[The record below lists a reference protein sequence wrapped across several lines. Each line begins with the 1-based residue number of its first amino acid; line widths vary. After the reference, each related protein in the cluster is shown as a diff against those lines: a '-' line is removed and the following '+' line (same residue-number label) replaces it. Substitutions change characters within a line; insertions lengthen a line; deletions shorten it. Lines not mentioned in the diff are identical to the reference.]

1 MNYLSKGKSEMA
13 RLLWSIEQNCE
24 AMQRVMR
31 DPGFSSSH
39 EAITKRYTAL
49 GLREERLATII
60 GKEAATHMMCDIYN
74 EVMNRPETEAENR
87 PAKNENQDTHHD
99 R

>member
-1 MNYLSKGKSEMA
+1 MNDLSKGKSEMA

-39 EAITKRYTAL
+39 EAIRKRYTAL
-49 GLREERLATII
+49 GLREERLATIV
-60 GKEAATHMMCDIYN
+60 GKEEATHMMCNIYN

-87 PAKNENQDTHHD
+87 PAQNKLQDGQL
-99 R
+99 

>member
-1 MNYLSKGKSEMA
+1 MKDLPQGKSEMA

-39 EAITKRYTAL
+39 EAIRKRYTAL
-49 GLREERLATII
+49 GLREERLATIV
-60 GKEAATHMMCDIYN
+60 GKEAATHMMCNIYN

-87 PAKNENQDTHHD
+87 PIKNKAQDEQQ
-99 R
+99 

>member
-1 MNYLSKGKSEMA
+1 MNDLSKGKSEMA

-39 EAITKRYTAL
+39 EAIRKRYTAL
-49 GLREERLATII
+49 GLREERLATIV
-60 GKEAATHMMCDIYN
+60 GKEEATHMMCNIYN

-87 PAKNENQDTHHD
+87 PAQNKPQDGQA
-99 R
+99 

>member
-1 MNYLSKGKSEMA
+1 MNDLSKGKSEMA

-39 EAITKRYTAL
+39 EAIRKRYTAL
-49 GLREERLATII
+49 GLREERLATIV
-60 GKEAATHMMCDIYN
+60 GKEEATHMMCNIYN

-87 PAKNENQDTHHD
+87 PAQNKAQDGQA
-99 R
+99 

>member
-1 MNYLSKGKSEMA
+1 MA

-49 GLREERLATII
+49 GLREERLATIV
-60 GKEAATHMMCDIYN
+60 GNEAATNMMCAIYN
-74 EVMNRPETEAENR
+74 EVMNRPETKAENR
-87 PAKNENQDTHHD
+87 PAKNNNQDSNHD

>member
-1 MNYLSKGKSEMA
+1 MKDLPQGKSEMA

-39 EAITKRYTAL
+39 EAIRKRYTAL
-49 GLREERLATII
+49 GLREERLATIV
-60 GKEAATHMMCDIYN
+60 GKEAATHMMCNIYN

-87 PAKNENQDTHHD
+87 PAQNKTQVGQQ
-99 R
+99 